1 MVGSPGSGSDD
12 STRDDLTGIS
22 HQEAVVMLSVKLK
35 ELRQVSSKCAELEQ
49 MLQDKDEEI

>member
-1 MVGSPGSGSDD
+1 M
-12 STRDDLTGIS
+12 TGIS